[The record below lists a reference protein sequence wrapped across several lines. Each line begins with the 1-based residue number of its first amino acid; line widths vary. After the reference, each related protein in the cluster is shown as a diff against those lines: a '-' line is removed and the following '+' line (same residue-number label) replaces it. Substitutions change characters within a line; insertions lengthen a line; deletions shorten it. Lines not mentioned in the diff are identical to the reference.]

1 MTSCKSRWSNVP
13 PMCNEETEMGMMRKG
28 KEKEEKYGN
37 SASVKF
43 SHTEEEK
50 GGE

>member
-1 MTSCKSRWSNVP
+1 MTSCKNRWSNNVSSVL
-13 PMCNEETEMGMMRKG
+13 NEETEMGMMRG
-28 KEKEEKYGN
+28 KRKRRGN